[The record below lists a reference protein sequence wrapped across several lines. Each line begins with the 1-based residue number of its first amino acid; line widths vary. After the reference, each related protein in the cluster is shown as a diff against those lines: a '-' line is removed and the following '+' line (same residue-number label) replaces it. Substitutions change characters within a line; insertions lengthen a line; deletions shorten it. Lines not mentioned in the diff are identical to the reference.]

1 MIVGVSFIIYRLSI
15 ITMKDWIQAARLR
28 TLPLS
33 LSGIIMGAFIA
44 KWRLYGE
51 GGIWDWKIFALAL
64 VVTLLYQVLSNYAND
79 YGDGVKGTDAKRAT
93 EAESRAVASGK
104 ITAKQMRNA
113 VILFSILSFL
123 ATIALLYVA
132 FFPKYMNE
140 FYIFI
145 GLGVACI
152 LAAIGYT
159 VGKKPYGYMG
169 LGDLFVFVF
178 FGLVSVCG
186 SYFLFTKTFSWDML
200 LPGAAVGMMSMA
212 VLNLNNMRDIESDK
226 LSGKNSFALRI
237 GFKNAMIYEMVL
249 LNLPLIFIL
258 MFFGINGFFQ
268 TQNYYVFIVMILML
282 PLMKV
287 RRQIMTI
294 KNPKELDPFLKQVG
308 LLTFAMAVL
317 TAFGLNFFH

>member
-1 MIVGVSFIIYRLSI
+1 M
-15 ITMKDWIQAARLR
+15 TDWIKAARLR

-44 KWRLYGE
+44 KWRLYRE
-51 GGIWDWKIFALAL
+51 GGIWDWKILALAL
-64 VVTLLYQVLSNYAND
+64 LVTLLYQILSNYAND
-79 YGDGVKGTDAKRAT
+79 YGDGVKGTDAKRIN
-93 EAESRAVASGK
+93 EAEARAVASGK
-104 ITAKQMRNA
+104 ITAKQMKNA
-113 VILFSILSFL
+113 VILFAVLSFV

-132 FFPKYMNE
+132 FIPNYMNE

-145 GLGVACI
+145 GLGIASI

-169 LGDLFVFVF
+169 LGDVFVFIF

-200 LPGAAVGMMSMA
+200 LPGTAVGMMSMA
-212 VLNLNNMRDIESDK
+212 VLNLNNMRDIESDR

-249 LNLPLIFIL
+249 LQLPLLLIL
-258 MFFGINGFFQ
+258 MFLGVNGFMQ
-268 TQNYYVFIVMILML
+268 EQNYYVFIVMILL
-282 PLMKV
+282 FPLSKL
-287 RRQIMTI
+287 RRKILSV
-294 KNPKELDPFLKQVG
+294 KEPKELDQYLKQVG
-308 LLTFAMAVL
+308 IMTFVMAIL
-317 TAFGLNFFH
+317 TAAGLNLFH

>member
-1 MIVGVSFIIYRLSI
+1 MS
-15 ITMKDWIQAARLR
+15 DWIKAARLR

-51 GGIWDWKIFALAL
+51 GGLWDWKIFALAIL
-64 VVTLLYQVLSNYAND
+64 VTLLYQILSNYAND
-79 YGDGVKGTDAKRAT
+79 YGDGVKGTDAKRIN

-104 ITAKQMRNA
+104 ITAKQMKNA
-113 VILFSILSFL
+113 VILFSALSFV
-123 ATIALLYVA
+123 ATIALLYIA
-132 FFPKYMNE
+132 FIPNYMNE

-169 LGDLFVFVF
+169 LGDLFVFIF

-200 LPGAAVGMMSMA
+200 LPGTAIGMMSMA
-212 VLNLNNMRDIESDK
+212 VLNLNNMRDIESDR

-249 LNLPLIFIL
+249 LQLPLVLILIFL
-258 MFFGINGFFQ
+258 GLNGFIQ
-268 TQNYYVFIVMILML
+268 SQNYYVFIVMILL
-282 PLMKV
+282 IPFAKL
-287 RRQIMTI
+287 RRKIMSV
-294 KNPKELDPFLKQVG
+294 KEPKDLDPFLKQVG
-308 LLTFAMAVL
+308 ILTFTMAVL
-317 TAFGLNFFH
+317 TAVGLNFFK

>member
-1 MIVGVSFIIYRLSI
+1 M
-15 ITMKDWIQAARLR
+15 TNWIKAARLR

-64 VVTLLYQVLSNYAND
+64 LVTLLYQILSNYAND
-79 YGDGVKGTDAKRAT
+79 YGDGIKGTDAKRAT

-104 ITAKQMRNA
+104 ITAGQMKNA
-113 VILFSILSFL
+113 VILFSILSFT
-123 ATIALLYVA
+123 ATVALLYMA
-132 FFPKYMNE
+132 FIPDHMNE

-169 LGDLFVFVF
+169 LGDLFVFIF

-200 LPGAAVGMMSMA
+200 LPGTAIGMMSMA
-212 VLNLNNMRDIESDK
+212 VLNLNNMRDIESDR

-237 GFKNAMIYEMVL
+237 GFRNAMIYEMVL
-249 LNLPLIFIL
+249 LQLPLILIL
-258 MFFGINGFFQ
+258 IFFGINGFFQ
-268 TQNYYVFIVMILML
+268 SQNYYVFIVMILL
-282 PLMKV
+282 IPIAKL
-287 RRQIMTI
+287 RRKIMEV
-294 KNPKELDPFLKQVG
+294 KEPRQLDPFLKQVG
-308 LLTFAMAVL
+308 IITFVMAVL
-317 TAFGLNFFH
+317 TAFGLNFFS